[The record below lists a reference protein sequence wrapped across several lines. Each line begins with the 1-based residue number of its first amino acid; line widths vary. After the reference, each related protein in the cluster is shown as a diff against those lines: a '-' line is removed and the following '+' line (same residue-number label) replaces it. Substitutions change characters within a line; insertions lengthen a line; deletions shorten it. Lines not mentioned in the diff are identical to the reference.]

1 MPSARRV
8 SSVKCGAE
16 YLSKALR
23 ANVLMPKAH
32 TPCMPI
38 FSIMSEL
45 PCGRASFGYRR
56 VSGGDMSV
64 WYYDYR
70 LLLLWRRITSEPV
83 GVNDLRAHTPY
94 HRFP

>member
-1 MPSARRV
+1 
-8 SSVKCGAE
+8 
-16 YLSKALR
+16 
-23 ANVLMPKAH
+23 
-32 TPCMPI
+32 
-38 FSIMSEL
+38 
-45 PCGRASFGYRR
+45 
-56 VSGGDMSV
+56 MSV